1 MSGGDT
7 SLIELV
13 SREEKLSTE
22 KKIEHFFRKNRADFP
37 YSKE

>member
-1 MSGGDT
+1 MSGGDK

-22 KKIEHFFRKNRADFP
+22 KKIEHFLADFR